1 MRGGRFRPKILKSS
15 DQISR
20 SEKGNIYLFAVVRDR
35 NAVDTTVV
43 LSK

>member
-20 SEKGNIYLFAVVRDR
+20 SEKGNILLYAVVRDR
-35 NAVDTTVV
+35 NTVNTTVV
-43 LSK
+43 LFK